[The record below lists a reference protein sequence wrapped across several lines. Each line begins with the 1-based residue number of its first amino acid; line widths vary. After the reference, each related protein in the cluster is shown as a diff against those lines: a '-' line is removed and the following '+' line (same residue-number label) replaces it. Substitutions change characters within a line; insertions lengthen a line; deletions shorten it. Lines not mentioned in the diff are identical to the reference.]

1 MPAYLDDYLG
11 TIAPRRQSRRRQ
23 SASLPFDLTPEQTT
37 SLIGR
42 AGGRIVS
49 GLSVGANVLDLPG
62 SMVRD
67 VIGGVQ
73 TGDWSRHN
81 PFDQLIDP
89 FGSHAEENRVT
100 GRDLLRNAGAIG
112 KKDTWGN
119 WWGGLGVD
127 ILTDPTML
135 MGGIGLAGKAGKAA
149 KALDVVGDVVKIG
162 AKKAGRKVGWRE
174 GAMLTSMDDLINA
187 GKVSREVVRDM
198 GITDELAAKPL
209 GAAMRF
215 YGPLASVFGSGIG
228 TGKVAQKAARG
239 LDIVGEA
246 IRYAPGVR
254 HAYGAFSKKNAIG
267 GGVGATSKGGQ
278 QIMEDVTKARQR
290 GNVDASGEM
299 ADLLAMDST
308 IHDAFDLGKI
318 RGSVAKKV
326 AEGGEWKEVAQG
338 SIQRPGQKF
347 KLDVDT
353 GKSYVWENSDLPSNA
368 SKADIDLHA
377 NRKYNEISNAATRFV
392 ERVGDAQTRNELP
405 PELVKYRPQLEKT
418 RDMLDEQKRWE
429 VEDAGLD
436 TQQLSDIFV
445 EYMPRT
451 RYRFLDSTYLGTK
464 GAVSATHPHQLKRL
478 SFLKDM
484 PDGTAL
490 IQDLSVDPQFSGVA
504 HKYAKSITRPG
515 VDPARGLDAAIE
527 ALNEG
532 KFVKTPTLGKQELD
546 GLVAAFKTKYGPRA
560 RITTGLNAAGEQ
572 IGMTDDQIRSLV
584 HWTAGLDPKHA
595 QQAIPA
601 FERNPLV
608 GLQHRM
614 EVGRAVGETNK
625 EFLKQIAAQ
634 AVHGDGIRPGRG
646 MPLADVVAKMHG
658 KDAIEAVP
666 ERTKAMLMEHL
677 QQTPGMAEV
686 MAESA
691 AKHASAVRE
700 KTLKATMAGEELT
713 GRFAERHAAIGGQLD
728 SLFEDAGRKQA
739 LLNRY
744 NATEAMAQ
752 TLEDMTGEH
761 ARTIANRQGV
771 AGTSP
776 QWDNLVNQL
785 EQQMQAAGMDNDA
798 YAALANMRNGQFD
811 ASLMQRTMEHILSA
825 VEEVKPDAV
834 MSPMLRD
841 LRREFMDLANPLVQ
855 SGPMDIRGAR
865 RPSVAGSIA
874 PTTPVDPFRGAEAL
888 RHLATAGRSIRGQA
902 AHELRSSTISQ
913 VRDKLSS
920 GIENVFTKA
929 RGERD
934 RVLGQ
939 AAKRVGEVGEVADD
953 FADSWTQ
960 AVSGLNAANRL
971 EDVPLQEL
979 HRGLREALDANLER
993 TTGAIGNAARNQSV
1007 EFDAASDALKNMFL
1021 PEEVANDVIG
1031 IMQGMMNPKQLG
1043 PVMQTLDRVLSHWRA
1058 AVTTAPAFHS
1068 RNHSSSNIQS
1078 ALAGIWTPTDYV
1090 QGWQLARGKKTIK
1103 GLADAVP
1110 EYKRL
1115 GLTDE
1120 QAMAAIKKEIY
1131 QHEVNSL
1138 RHGQHVTQGGKRAR
1152 RFVGETPL
1160 FEPVEPGTTAWQ
1172 RANPLSVETFE
1183 PFRISGSIG
1192 DAIEQQARI
1201 TPYLNL
1207 RKKGWSPAAAA
1218 KRVLELQVDYRG
1230 GAAMDATMRRLF
1242 PFWSF
1247 TKGSTHFLVNELVGR
1262 PGGAFGQ
1269 TIKGINRASNPGE
1282 LTPDYVA
1289 ESAAVPM
1296 GQLPDGSNRYLTGAG
1311 LMMEDP
1317 LSFGGSGVRGGLMEA
1332 ASRMNPLIKG
1342 PLEWMSGQTFFQKGP
1357 AGGRPLK
1364 DLDPTVGRTIAN
1376 IKQQLGGEET
1386 RFAKPVMGSSA
1397 LEFVLANSPLSR
1409 VLTTART
1416 ASDPRKGALGKIWN
1430 LGTGFKVTDVSPGSQ
1445 DALLQER
1452 ADQAMKTLG
1461 ARDFTLTYLP
1471 EDVKAGLSPE
1481 QQVAYLQLMAIK
1493 KAMQARK
1500 RERVEAAK

>member
-1 MPAYLDDYLG
+1 MAVSSMPAYLDDYLG
-11 TIAPRRQSRRRQ
+11 EIAPRRQRRRQQ
-23 SASLPFDLTPEQTT
+23 SASLPFDLSPEQTT
-37 SLIGR
+37 SLIAR
-42 AGGRIVS
+42 AGGTAMS
-49 GLSVGANVLDLPG
+49 GLGAAANLLDVPG
-62 SMVRD
+62 SVIRD

-81 PFDQLIDP
+81 PFDQIIDP

-112 KKDTWGN
+112 KKDTYGN

-127 ILTDPTML
+127 IITDPTML

-149 KALDVVGDVVKIG
+149 KALDVVGDVAKIG
-162 AKKAGRKVGWRE
+162 AAKAGRKVGWRE
-174 GAMLTSMDDLINA
+174 GSMLTSMDDLIDA
-187 GKVSREVVRDM
+187 GKVSRDVARDM
-198 GITDELAAKPL
+198 GVTDELAAKPL

-228 TGKVAQKAARG
+228 TGKTAQAAARG
-239 LDIVGEA
+239 LDVVGEA

-254 HAYGAFSKKNAIG
+254 HAYGAFSKKYSLG
-267 GGVGATSKGGQ
+267 GGEYAKTKGSQ
-278 QIMEDVTKARQR
+278 QMMEEVTKARQR
-290 GNVDASGEM
+290 GGIDASGEV
-299 ADLLAMDST
+299 ADLFAMDST
-308 IHDAFDLGKI
+308 IHDAFDLSKF
-318 RGSVAKKV
+318 R
-326 AEGGEWKEVAQG
+326 AEKAAAM
-338 SIQRPGQKF
+338 PG
-347 KLDVDT
+347 
-353 GKSYVWENSDLPSNA
+353 A
-368 SKADIDLHA
+368 SRADIDKAA
-377 NRKYNEISNAATRFV
+377 NQAYNARSNEVTRFIENVGDSTTRKTLSREMEPYREQLEKASDMFAATRRKAIDDNGLDVPYLDDQFAEFLPR
-392 ERVGDAQTRNELP
+392 ERVKP
-405 PELVKYRPQLEKT
+405 P
-418 RDMLDEQKRWE
+418 D
-429 VEDAGLD
+429 
-436 TQQLSDIFV
+436 
-445 EYMPRT
+445 
-451 RYRFLDSTYLGTK
+451 DSYFGTK
-464 GAVSATHPHQLKRL
+464 GAVTAMSRHQKARL
-478 SFLKDM
+478 AFLKDA

-490 IQDLSVDPQFSGVA
+490 IQDLSIDPMFSGVA
-504 HKYAKSITRPG
+504 HKYAKSIARPG

-527 ALNEG
+527 SLDEG

-546 GLVAAFKTKYGPRA
+546 GLVEEFKKKYGHRA
-560 RITTGLNAAGEQ
+560 RLRTGLAAGGTD
-572 IGMTDDQIRSLV
+572 IGMSDEQIRSLV
-584 HWTAGLDPKHA
+584 HWATGLDPWHA
-595 QQAIPA
+595 KNAIPA

-608 GLQHRM
+608 ALQGYT
-614 EVGRAVGETNK
+614 EKINAVGETNK
-625 EFLKQIAAQ
+625 EFIKQIAAQ
-634 AVHGDGIRPGRG
+634 ALPEEAIQRVKGRG
-646 MPLADVVAKMHG
+646 LDLGTVVAKMHG
-658 KDAIEAVP
+658 KPSIEAVP

-677 QQTPGMAEV
+677 QQAPGMAEV

-691 AKHASAVRE
+691 AKHASAVRD
-700 KTLKATMAGEELT
+700 KTLKAKMAGEELT
-713 GRFAERHAAIGGQLD
+713 GRFTERHAALGGQLD
-728 SLFEDAGRKQA
+728 SLFEDATRKQA

-744 NATEAMAQ
+744 NATDAMAQ

-761 ARTIANRQGV
+761 ARTIANRAGQ

-776 QWDNLVNQL
+776 EWDNLVTQL

-798 YAALANMRNGQFD
+798 FAALANMRNGQFD

-841 LRREFMDLANPLVQ
+841 LRQQFMDLANPLIQ

-865 RPSVAGSIA
+865 RTSVAGSLA

-913 VRDKLSS
+913 VRDMLSS
-920 GIENVFTKA
+920 GIENVFTRA
-929 RGERD
+929 SGERD

-993 TTGAIGNAARNQSV
+993 TTGAIGSAARNQSV
-1007 EFDAASDALKNMFL
+1007 EFDAAAESLKNMYL

-1031 IMQGMMNPKQLG
+1031 IMQGMMNPKVLG

-1058 AVTTAPAFHS
+1058 AVTTAPAFHG

-1078 ALAGIWTPTDYV
+1078 ALAGMWDLKSYAE
-1090 QGWQLARGKKTIK
+1090 GWQISRGKKVLP
-1103 GLADAVP
+1103 GLADAIP

-1120 QAMAAIKKEIY
+1120 QAMAALKKEIY

-1160 FEPVEPGTTAWQ
+1160 FEPVAPGTTNWQ

-1183 PFRISGSIG
+1183 PFRISGSLG

-1218 KRVLELQVDYRG
+1218 KRVLEVQVDYRG

-1269 TIKGINRASNPGE
+1269 AIKGINRASNPDE
-1282 LTPDYVA
+1282 MTPDYVA
-1289 ESAAVPM
+1289 ESAAVPW

-1332 ASRMNPLIKG
+1332 ASRMNPLVKG
-1342 PLEWMSGQTFFQKGP
+1342 PLEWMTGQTFFQKGP
-1357 AGGRPLK
+1357 AGGRPLE
-1364 DLDPTVGRTIAN
+1364 DLDPTVGRLMAN
-1376 IKQQLGGEET
+1376 VKQQLGGEET

-1409 VLTTART
+1409 ALTSART
-1416 ASDPRKGALGKIWN
+1416 ASDPRKGNLGKAMN
-1430 LGTGFKVTDVSPGSQ
+1430 LLTGFKVTDVSPGSQ

-1461 ARDFTLTYLP
+1461 ARDFDVVYLP
-1471 EDVKAGLSPE
+1471 EDVKAALSPE

-1493 KAMQARK
+1493 KAMQDRK
-1500 RERVEAAK
+1500 KERVAATSRP